1 MNDTEINAMTD
12 TGAILDKIREL
23 RIMRHDPEQ
32 NIWSD
37 NSFEVEAARLF
48 DRLDDLIT
56 QGADLPQQWR
66 AA

>member
-23 RIMRHDPEQ
+23 RIMRNDPEQ

-37 NSFEVEAARLF
+37 NSFEVEASRLF